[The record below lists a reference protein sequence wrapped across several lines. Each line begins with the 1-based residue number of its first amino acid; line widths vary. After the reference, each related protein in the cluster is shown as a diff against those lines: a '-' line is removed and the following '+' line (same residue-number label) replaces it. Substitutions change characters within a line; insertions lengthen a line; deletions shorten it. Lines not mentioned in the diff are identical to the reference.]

1 MTAGH
6 IEIDQE
12 VCKGCEMCITFC
24 NKKAICLS
32 GSLNAA
38 GYVPVA
44 FSDGGECNGCAVCA
58 IVCPEAA
65 IEVYR
70 E

>member
-1 MTAGH
+1 MTGR

-12 VCKGCEMCITFC
+12 VCKGCEMCIFFC
-24 NKKAICLS
+24 TKKAICLS
-32 GSLNAA
+32 ASLNAA
-38 GYVPVA
+38 GYIPVA
-44 FSDGGECNGCAVCA
+44 FRDGGECNGCAVCA

-70 E
+70 D

>member
-1 MTAGH
+1 MTGR

-12 VCKGCEMCITFC
+12 VCKGCEMCIFFC
-24 NKKAICLS
+24 TKKTTCLS

-38 GYVPVA
+38 GYIPAA
-44 FSDGGECNGCAVCA
+44 FSAGGEWKGGARGAV
-58 IVCPEAA
+58 VCPEAA

-70 E
+70 D

>member
-1 MTAGH
+1 MKGS

-12 VCKGCEMCITFC
+12 CCKGCEVCVSFC
-24 NKKAICLS
+24 PKDVISVSDK
-32 GSLNAA
+32 LNAA
-38 GYVPVA
+38 GYVPVV
-44 FSDGGECNGCAVCA
+44 FEDNGECTGCAVCA

-70 E
+70 G